1 MVVGSEGGSGEGA
14 YTGGRGVPPLQRAA
28 AAAAPKSAA
37 TVGITI
43 AQIAP
48 ADKPLLD
55 FLARYYH

>member
-1 MVVGSEGGSGEGA
+1 MEGGTWGI
-14 YTGGRGVPPLQRAA
+14 GVPPLQKAA
-28 AAAAPKSAA
+28 AASAPKSAA